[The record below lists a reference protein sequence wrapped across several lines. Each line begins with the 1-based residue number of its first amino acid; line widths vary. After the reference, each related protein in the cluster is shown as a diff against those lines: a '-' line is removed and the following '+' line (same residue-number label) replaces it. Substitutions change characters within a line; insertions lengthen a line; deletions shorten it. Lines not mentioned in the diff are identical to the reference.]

1 MIIFVFVMVV
11 AAPVE
16 VVGPVVVLVTLA
28 VVVIATVVN
37 AVIQLDVDSLTVLFT
52 R

>member
-16 VVGPVVVLVTLA
+16 VAGLAVDLVTL
-28 VVVIATVVN
+28 VVVVTVMEVT
-37 AVIQLDVDSLTVLFT
+37 AVIPLDVDSLTVLFT
-52 R
+52 K